1 MTICPECQRT
11 FDPAVLTTS
20 PIRCPFCDTDLA
32 ENWQAVARVT
42 NLAEA
47 GFLANDLTSCGIES
61 RIFASESFSA
71 VAGRWSVAYLI
82 QVSSHDAAAA
92 RGQIC
97 QHLTGHGRA
106 LSDDRDRV
114 LTDGE
119 DQPISPV
126 FWRPVALMV
135 LAGMASFVVGQQLG
149 GERAR
154 PDRPPRGSSLP
165 AVVGSVGGTLSTE
178 LVAGSPHQRL
188 WFNNR
193 QRSWYLETDS
203 DGDGEFER
211 RDRFHANGAPW

>member
-11 FDPAVLTTS
+11 FEPELLPTS
-20 PIRCPFCDTDLA
+20 PMRCPFCETDLTA
-32 ENWQAVARVT
+32 NWPAVARVT

-47 GFLANDLTSCGIES
+47 GFLANDLMSGGIES

-71 VAGRWSVAYLI
+71 VTGRWSVAYLI
-82 QVSSHDAAAA
+82 QVPGHDATAA
-92 RGQIC
+92 RAQIC
-97 QHLTGHGRA
+97 QHLTGHGLA
-106 LSDDRDRV
+106 LSNDQDRV
-114 LTDGE
+114 LPDDE
-119 DQPISPV
+119 DRPISTV

-149 GERAR
+149 GERGR
-154 PDRPPRGSSLP
+154 PDRPPRRSSLP
-165 AVVGSVGGTLSTE
+165 AVVGSVGSTLATE
-178 LVAGSPHQRL
+178 LVAGRPCQRL